1 MTDAPDPADRP
12 SGPPAAPWHLEVLE
26 GLRERMRTWPAV
38 FPREVGDPILPL
50 ETDVEQRLLGRLLSV
65 DVDGILLIRT
75 VIARY
80 CNSGQYLAALSRDG
94 AMRHDLRGR
103 PVEPVAGRD
112 KAAARE
118 AMDKARRLTLRHAP
132 PPTTESIMVTVKA
145 LKITAV
151 LPAEQLTPTDASAV
165 QLTVATADGAKATA
179 RITGKAYRR
188 ALTQIAALGPD
199 QAVVVL
205 QGSIRKPGEIE
216 GAGLAVQARKAKG
229 EDGAA
234 AEPGTPDG
242 APAPPAVT
250 PPPPSD
256 APTS

>member
-1 MTDAPDPADRP
+1 MTEAPESADRP

-26 GLRERMRTWPAV
+26 ALRERTRPWPAV

-50 ETDVEQRLLGRLLSV
+50 EIDVEHLLLGRLLTV
-65 DVDGILLIRT
+65 DVDGIMLIRT
-75 VIARY
+75 VIQRY
-80 CNSGQYLAALSRDG
+80 CGSGQYLAALARDG

-103 PVEPVAGRD
+103 PIEPVSDAD
-112 KAAARE
+112 KAVARE

-132 PPTTESIMVTVKA
+132 PPTTESVMVTVKA

-151 LPAEQLTPTDASAV
+151 LPAEQLAPTDASAV
-165 QLTVATADGAKATA
+165 QLTVATAEGAKATA

-188 ALTQIAALGPD
+188 ALNQIAALGAD

-216 GAGLAVQARKAKG
+216 GAGLAVQARKPKG

-234 AEPGTPDG
+234 AEPGTPEG
-242 APAPPAVT
+242 APAPSAGT
-250 PPPPSD
+250 PPPSD
-256 APTS
+256 APAP

>member
-1 MTDAPDPADRP
+1 MTEAPESADRP

-26 GLRERMRTWPAV
+26 ALRERTRPWPAV

-50 ETDVEQRLLGRLLSV
+50 EIDVEHRLLGRLLTV
-65 DVDGILLIRT
+65 DVDGIMLIRT
-75 VIARY
+75 VIQRY
-80 CNSGQYLAALSRDG
+80 CGSGQYLAALARDG

-103 PVEPVAGRD
+103 PIEPVSDAD
-112 KAAARE
+112 KAVARE

-132 PPTTESIMVTVKA
+132 PPTTESVMVTVKA

-151 LPAEQLTPTDASAV
+151 LPAEQLAPTDASAV

-188 ALTQIAALGPD
+188 ALNQIAALGAD

-229 EDGAA
+229 EDA
-234 AEPGTPDG
+234 AEAGPQT
-242 APAPPAVT
+242 PPASAEPAGGT
-250 PPPPSD
+250 PPPSD
-256 APTS
+256 VSAP

>member
-1 MTDAPDPADRP
+1 MTDAPDPDARP
-12 SGPPAAPWHLEVLE
+12 SGPPAAPWHIEVLE
-26 GLRERMRTWPAV
+26 VLRERMRTWPAV

-50 ETDVEQRLLGRLLSV
+50 DLDVETRLLGRLHSV
-65 DVDGILLIRT
+65 DLDGVMLIKT
-75 VIARY
+75 TIHRY
-80 CNSGQYLAALSRDG
+80 CNSGQYLAALARDG
-94 AMRHDLRGR
+94 AMRHDLKGR
-103 PVEPVAGRD
+103 PIEPVSETD

-132 PPTTESIMVTVKA
+132 PPTTETIMVQVKA

-165 QLTVATADGAKATA
+165 QLTVATPEGAKATA

-188 ALTQIAALGPD
+188 ALKQIADLGPE

-216 GAGLAVQARKAKG
+216 GAGIAVQARKPKAEEG
-229 EDGAA
+229 GAEADTA
-234 AEPGTPDG
+234 AEPP
-242 APAPPAVT
+242 PPA
-250 PPPPSD
+250 SEG
-256 APTS
+256 